1 MNFNRLGL
9 LTLATALIVQFPL
22 QVNAAEVNKTETT
35 VSTNGQVSAETTAA
49 PVTVNHVYNGT
60 VFKSETLTG
69 EIGDSYTTQKLDS
82 GSSWFVHTAPSN
94 ASGTFT
100 SEPQTVTYNY
110 TTIATNRIMFLYR
123 DIDTNGNI
131 YVHNPFDPT
140 QQEQGP
146 KAFEFASGLPND
158 PVDFTFQKHYVAM
171 DEGHEWPDGTVGTGG
186 SYDFVKAS
194 PEIPD
199 TLPAVYPGESMPIVT
214 LYYKKTEKQV
224 PAENIIVRYVD
235 TEGNEIA
242 PSETL
247 SGNIGEDYTT
257 EAKTIDGYT
266 LTETPENATGTFSDT
281 AQTISYV
288 YEKESPVAKDIT
300 VKFVDSDGNE
310 LAPSET
316 LSGNIGED
324 YTTEAKTIDGYTL
337 TETPEN
343 ATGTFSDTAQTV
355 SYVYEKNSSEN
366 NDGNNSGNEDGNNS
380 GNSNGEKPSTNN
392 ENTPQN
398 PTNQIVNPTQ
408 NPNSYSASLT
418 TTPQQTGESSQT
430 KVAKEELPTTGDT
443 TNPILLLLGSLLVL
457 GAFGM
462 IFKRK
467 NAKH

>member
-281 AQTISYV
+281 AQT
-288 YEKESPVAKDIT
+288 
-300 VKFVDSDGNE
+300 
-310 LAPSET
+310 
-316 LSGNIGED
+316 
-324 YTTEAKTIDGYTL
+324 
-337 TETPEN
+337 
-343 ATGTFSDTAQTV
+343 V